1 VSRSLP
7 GIAILDDYQSAA
19 LRFADWS
26 VLSGR
31 AEIKVFTAHMGQIDE
46 LARRLASYEII
57 CLMRERTAFSREVLG
72 RLPNLK
78 LIVTTGMWNAAID
91 LDAAATLGIMV
102 CGTGATLE
110 PTVELTWALIL
121 SALRNIPA
129 ELAAVRDGGWQITV
143 GEDLYGR
150 TLGIVGLGNIGRAVA
165 SIATAF
171 GMKIIAWSPNMTSDI
186 AAKSGATRVDKESLF
201 RDSDVVTIHL
211 KLSERSRGIV
221 GAAELGLMK
230 REAILIN
237 TSRGPLVDQTALMAA
252 LAGGQIARAA
262 VDVYDEEPLPI
273 NHPLR
278 NFKNLIATPHIGY
291 VSRRMYEVFF
301 ADTVENIVSWLD
313 GHPVRVM
320 NGSRV
325 SR

>member
-1 VSRSLP
+1 M
-7 GIAILDDYQSAA
+7 LDDYQGAA

-31 AEIKVFTAHMGQIDE
+31 AEIKVFTAHIGPIDD

-57 CLMRERTAFSREVLG
+57 CLMRERTAFTREVMG

-91 LDAAATLGIMV
+91 LDGAAALGIMV

-171 GMKIIAWSPNMTSDI
+171 GMKIIAWSPNMTSDV

-211 KLSERSRGIV
+211 KLSERSRSIV

-252 LAGGQIARAA
+252 LDGGQLARAA
-262 VDVYDEEPLPI
+262 VDVYDEEPLPVD
-273 NHPLR
+273 HPLR

-313 GHPVRVM
+313 GHPIRIM

>member
-1 VSRSLP
+1 M
-7 GIAILDDYQSAA
+7 LDDYQGAA

-31 AEIKVFTAHMGQIDE
+31 AEIKVFTAHIGPIDD

-57 CLMRERTAFSREVLG
+57 CLMRERTAFTREVMG

-91 LDAAATLGIMV
+91 LDGATALGIMV

-171 GMKIIAWSPNMTSDI
+171 GMKIIAWSPNMTSDV

-211 KLSERSRGIV
+211 KLSERSRSIV

-252 LAGGQIARAA
+252 LDGGQLARAA
-262 VDVYDEEPLPI
+262 VDVYDEEPLPVD
-273 NHPLR
+273 HPLR

-313 GHPVRVM
+313 GHPIRIM